1 MCSQNFTLMWC
12 TSEQNQSCQK
22 KQRVAHSKPQL
33 GSYFKSTSLCPAE
46 SGEIGPMFTA
56 LPLKLAFRRKCE
68 DRDACSNGIA
78 VSLGGSRYRD
88 ETRVECMF
96 QWSVRTRR
104 VWKNLPWT
112 WRPGKFYALIVQL
125 LWKMNHY
132 TIKILFDVYCHV
144 LETWFF
150 RLAQTRQISHSPWD
164 RWNGFWYIYLQENH
178 KKSTISC
185 R

>member
-1 MCSQNFTLMWC
+1 MLANFTLMWC

-68 DRDACSNGIA
+68 DRDASSNGIA

-88 ETRVECMF
+88 ETRVEKWTITQSTF
-96 QWSVRTRR
+96 WEKWTLSLHHPTFVKNELLHHQNFVRCL
-104 VWKNLPWT
+104 LPCL
-112 WRPGKFYALIVQL
+112 RDMVFSQHKPGKFPIAHRIGGRVFGIFTYR
-125 LWKMNHY
+125 K
-132 TIKILFDVYCHV
+132 TININEKY
-144 LETWFF
+144 
-150 RLAQTRQISHSPWD
+150 R
-164 RWNGFWYIYLQENH
+164 
-178 KKSTISC
+178 
-185 R
+185 